1 MNKINT
7 IILILILILFIYI
20 NILPSIQ
27 NYINPNTVQEP
38 FWGSIKKWVKKAVK
52 KVKKTATKIVDK
64 GIKLR
69 LSKSNNRFNAKKLA
83 EQRKKEE
90 QERQRI
96 LKIKSLTTK
105 VNNAKLELRNLN
117 TTYTN
122 LLETQND
129 ITVLQTK
136 QGDITQKF

>member
-7 IILILILILFIYI
+7 IILILILFILI

-27 NYINPNTVQEP
+27 NYINPTPVQEP
-38 FWGSIKKWVKKAVK
+38 FWGSIKRL
-52 KVKKTATKIVDK
+52 VDK
-64 GIKLR
+64 GIKLG
-69 LSKSNNRFNAKKLA
+69 LSESNKIFNARKLKEKAKKLA
-83 EQRKKEE
+83 EQLKKEK

-96 LKIKSLTTK
+96 LKIKSLSTK
-105 VNNAKLELRNLN
+105 VDNAKLELRNLN

-136 QGDITQKF
+136 QGNITQQLSRQ